1 MLRSTALSRNHAMR
15 ITLNLMLLRNV
26 RKQPK
31 IARNS
36 KYQTIALLNNN
47 KISSKKS
54 LTMGQLLL
62 SSQYIEIFLSIKE
75 ESTKSVQAIKNSAQ
89 ATP

>member
-1 MLRSTALSRNHAMR
+1 MLRFMGLSRNHAMR
-15 ITLNLMLLRNV
+15 ITQSLMLLRNV
-26 RKQPK
+26 RKQPR

-89 ATP
+89 ATL